1 MAWRNLNWKNP
12 LGEDTNNCFRHICV
26 MEKNMLEAARDNGG
40 FSTVQTTPNLPTGG
54 GAALPKNKAKGVFT
68 TFDFLDPESE
78 DEITFNTHPIAG
90 HSNWIKPGSQYKF
103 PCPLQNHNHEIAACL
118 EFLTLTPKD
127 VFVLPV

>member
-1 MAWRNLNWKNP
+1 
-12 LGEDTNNCFRHICV
+12 
-26 MEKNMLEAARDNGG
+26 MLEAARDNGG